1 MNDIYELIFDEKRE
15 TEILDLYEKV
25 LELNDNITIHQTI
38 TISNSDLDTYKSEL
52 RIVNI
57 DYEN

>member
-15 TEILDLYEKV
+15 KEILDLYEQV
-25 LELNDNITIHQTI
+25 LELNNNITIHQTI
-38 TISNSDLDTYKSEL
+38 TISNSDLDTYKSDL

>member
-15 TEILDLYEKV
+15 KEILDLYEQV
-25 LELNDNITIHQTI
+25 LELNNNITIHQTI

>member
-15 TEILDLYEKV
+15 KQILDLYEKV
-25 LELNDNITIHQTI
+25 LELNNNITIHQTI

>member
-15 TEILDLYEKV
+15 KEKLDLYEKV
-25 LELNDNITIHQTI
+25 LELNNNITIHQTI

>member
-15 TEILDLYEKV
+15 KEILDLYEKV
-25 LELNDNITIHQTI
+25 LELNNNITIHQTI
-38 TISNSDLDTYKSEL
+38 TISNNDLDTYKSEL

>member
-15 TEILDLYEKV
+15 KEILDLYEKV
-25 LELNDNITIHQTI
+25 LELNNNITIHQTI

-52 RIVNI
+52 RIVYI

>member
-15 TEILDLYEKV
+15 KEILDLYEKV
-25 LELNDNITIHQTI
+25 LELNNNITIHQTI